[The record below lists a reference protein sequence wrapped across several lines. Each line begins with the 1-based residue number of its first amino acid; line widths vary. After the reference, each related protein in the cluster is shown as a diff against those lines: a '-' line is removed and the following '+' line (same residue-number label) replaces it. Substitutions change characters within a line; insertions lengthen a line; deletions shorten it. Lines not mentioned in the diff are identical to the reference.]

1 MMNAKLKRRLLL
13 LAKYIVVLF
22 ILFLFFLPIIS
33 MFLVSLKSE
42 AEIFDYSTG
51 LFSKDPKWSNY
62 IFALTSIDYLRYLYN
77 TIMIS
82 VLYTISC
89 TLSSAMAGYAF
100 ARFRI
105 RESNLFFTIVL
116 SSIMIPSE

>member
-1 MMNAKLKRRLLL
+1 MMNANIKKRLLL

-51 LFSKDPKWSNY
+51 LLPKNPKWSNY
-62 IFALTSIDYLRYLYN
+62 IFALTSINYLRYLYK
-77 TIMIS
+77 
-82 VLYTISC
+82 
-89 TLSSAMAGYAF
+89 
-100 ARFRI
+100 
-105 RESNLFFTIVL
+105 
-116 SSIMIPSE
+116 